1 MSNLPNLTSSL
12 FFPGFQHLNIMAGGV
27 HFNGVL
33 GGDGPPLLLLHG
45 FPQTHIAWR
54 KMAPALAKTHT
65 VIIPDLPGYGA
76 SQTLDSSTRWNKRR
90 VAAALVAMMDKL
102 GHDRFALVGHD
113 RGARAGY
120 RLALDYLERVSAYA
134 SLTVVPTLD
143 AMQAIDFRSAA
154 NAFHWFL
161 LAQEA
166 DLPERMLASDPDL
179 FLERAFARMTG
190 GRDFIEPSA
199 LEAYRNA
206 FREPSVRHAMC
217 EDYRAALHEDLAF
230 DEVDRAA
237 GHKMPCPV
245 LVLWPAADSMAERP
259 TPVDIWEQWASTVS
273 GVATSGGHLQPEDAP
288 NEVLESLVPF
298 LALHQHRVHEEKT
311 WLPDQS

>member
-1 MSNLPNLTSSL
+1 
-12 FFPGFQHLNIMAGGV
+12 
-27 HFNGVL
+27 
-33 GGDGPPLLLLHG
+33 
-45 FPQTHIAWR
+45 
-54 KMAPALAKTHT
+54 MAPALAKTHT

-76 SQTLDSSTRWNKRR
+76 SQTLDRSTRWNKRR
-90 VAAALVAMMDKL
+90 VAAALVEMMDKL

-120 RLALDYLERVSAYA
+120 RLALDYVERVSAYA

-161 LAQEA
+161 LAQED
-166 DLPERMLASDPDL
+166 DLPERMLASDPDM

-199 LEAYRNA
+199 LEAYRHA

-311 WLPDQS
+311 CLPDQS